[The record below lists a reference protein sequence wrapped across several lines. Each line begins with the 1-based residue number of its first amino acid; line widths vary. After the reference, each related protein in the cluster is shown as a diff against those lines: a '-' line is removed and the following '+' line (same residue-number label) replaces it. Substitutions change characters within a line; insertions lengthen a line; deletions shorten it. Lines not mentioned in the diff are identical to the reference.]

1 MYAVPFEA
9 PVPEQPFMPMTAR
22 HIRRPIGRAS
32 LAAALILLAGCAG
45 VTPISD
51 LLQNSSKYNG
61 KTVRVK
67 GEVKESAGLL
77 GRGAYQIKDDTGQ
90 LTVVSETSAPP
101 PSGSKVTV
109 KGVFEA
115 LLTIG
120 SKSLAVL
127 REQSRSIP

>member
-1 MYAVPFEA
+1 
-9 PVPEQPFMPMTAR
+9 MPS
-22 HIRRPIGRAS
+22 RAFS
-32 LAAALILLAGCAG
+32 LACVLFALAGCAG
-45 VTPISD
+45 VTPISE

-61 KTVRVK
+61 KTVSIK

-90 LTVVSETSAPP
+90 LTVVSESSAPP
-101 PSGSKVTV
+101 PSGSKIGV

-127 REQSRSIP
+127 RERSRFDP

>member
-1 MYAVPFEA
+1 MASRP
-9 PVPEQPFMPMTAR
+9 TTRGAR
-22 HIRRPIGRAS
+22 SRRPS
-32 LAAALILLAGCAG
+32 AAALACALVLLAGCAG
-45 VTPISD
+45 VTPISE

-101 PSGSKVTV
+101 PTGSEIGV
-109 KGVFEA
+109 KGIFEA

-127 REQSRSIP
+127 REQERFNP

>member
-1 MYAVPFEA
+1 MRFR
-9 PVPEQPFMPMTAR
+9 TL
-22 HIRRPIGRAS
+22 S
-32 LAAALILLAGCAG
+32 LACALLVLAGCAG
-45 VTPISD
+45 VTPIGE
-51 LLQNSSKYNG
+51 LLENSSKYNG
-61 KTVRVK
+61 KTVSVR

-90 LTVVSETSAPP
+90 LTVVSQASAPP
-101 PSGSKVTV
+101 PSGSKITA

-127 REQSRSIP
+127 REQSRSSN

>member
-1 MYAVPFEA
+1 
-9 PVPEQPFMPMTAR
+9 MPISAR
-22 HIRRPIGRAS
+22 PIRRFIARAS
-32 LAAALILLAGCAG
+32 LAGAVMLLAGCAG
-45 VTPISD
+45 VTPISE

-61 KTVRVK
+61 KTVSVK

-90 LTVVSETSAPP
+90 LTVVSESSAPP
-101 PSGSKVTV
+101 PSGSKITA

-127 REQSRSIP
+127 REQSRSTN

>member
-1 MYAVPFEA
+1 MQPIPSDA
-9 PVPEQPFMPMTAR
+9 PVPEQPFMRTTATR
-22 HIRRPIGRAS
+22 LRRSIARAS
-32 LAAALILLAGCAG
+32 LAGALALLAGCAG
-45 VTPISD
+45 VTPISE

-61 KTVRVK
+61 KTVRIK

-90 LTVVSETSAPP
+90 LTVVSQSSAPP
-101 PSGSKVTV
+101 PSGTAVGV

-120 SKSLAVL
+120 SRSLAVL
-127 REQSRSIP
+127 REQSRFKP

>member
-1 MYAVPFEA
+1 
-9 PVPEQPFMPMTAR
+9 MPTFAR
-22 HIRRPIGRAS
+22 SLRRPTTRVA
-32 LAAALILLAGCAG
+32 LAGALMLLAGCAG
-45 VTPISD
+45 VTPISE

-61 KTVRVK
+61 KTVSVR

-101 PSGSKVTV
+101 PSGSKITA

-127 REQSRSIP
+127 REKSRSTN